1 MLLLTGIEP
10 GISILMFDDLLELFV
25 LFLLLLKSVLVTGF
39 VCGLACITDCRVSKA
54 LDINLEKWCN
64 TFPATNMF
72 VLFKTYPVEKCFGWL

>member
-25 LFLLLLKSVLVTGF
+25 LFHLLLKSVLVPGF
-39 VCGLACITDCRVSKA
+39 VCGLACITDCRVRKA
-54 LDINLEKWCN
+54 LDENLEKWCN

-72 VLFKTYPVEKCFGWL
+72 VLFKTYPVEKCFCWL